1 MRPVAAQGVDRVL
14 ALDEQRADAASRV
27 QRQRAVQR
35 VDAGTANPALVR
47 QRPGDGEHRR
57 HRRQQL
63 HGLSQRSGLDHDHVR
78 LHVSPAEHRVPV
90 LHGKTIS
97 RGMFKHLIGPS
108 AARISL

>member
-47 QRPGDGEHRR
+47 QRPGDGEHR
-57 HRRQQL
+57 
-63 HGLSQRSGLDHDHVR
+63 
-78 LHVSPAEHRVPV
+78 VPV
-90 LHGKTIS
+90 LYGKTIS